1 MTRPAIEVA
10 DIVRR
15 KGKQFLER
23 FKAVLSYQQLKAY
36 RAVKRCRTAALG
48 GHRDKCEDCTVRS
61 TLLVQLMP
69 IRCCPKCQAQAR
81 RRWLQI
87 QQRDLLN
94 TNYFHVVFTL
104 PHELNPLALTSR
116 RPLLDLLFDASSQ
129 TLLEVAA
136 DPKRLGAEIGF
147 LSILHTWRSNLLP
160 HYHIHCVVP
169 GGGLSADHQRWIH
182 TSHPMFLLPVPVLRT
197 VFRKKFLAG
206 LVTSTARACSTSEA
220 RRSLHDPASFEQLI
234 EKLGNKNWYVYAKPP
249 FGGPEHVLRYLGR
262 YTHRMAISNHR
273 ITGFDGERVSFRWR
287 DYAHGG
293 KQRVM
298 TLDAVNF
305 LCRFFLHVL
314 PKGFVRIRRYGLLS
328 NRFRKQLLPL
338 ARTLL
343 AQQGRE
349 PLPLPPCLIALPG
362 TAPVAEKPCA
372 SSSASPPQNS
382 ISQAS
387 IPHEHRRQHAPT
399 ACSLH
404 VSTPVCASRSEQ
416 LRRYAH
422 SHPEIAACKS
432 PCPTGSKLSIIND
445 EKPAPG
451 ITHRKSKSYSIS
463 IIPVRITAT
472 AVRLRLPSY
481 LLIENAS
488 QPHLPSR
495 SCRARDVSDVG

>member
-15 KGKQFLER
+15 KGRQFLQR

-48 GHRDKCEDCTVRS
+48 GHRKCENCAYEAPFSYNSCRS
-61 TLLVQLMP
+61 G
-69 IRCCPKCQAQAR
+69 CCPKCQAQAR

-104 PHELNPLALTSR
+104 PHELNLLALTSP

-136 DPKRLGAEIGF
+136 EPRRLGAEIGF
-147 LSILHTWRSNLLP
+147 LSILHSWGSNLLP
-160 HYHIHCVVP
+160 HYHIHAVVP
-169 GGGLSADHQRWIH
+169 GGGLSADRQRWIH

-206 LVTSTARACSTSEA
+206 LCHLYRKDLLNLRGSAAPLR
-220 RRSLHDPASFEQLI
+220 DPASFQQLI
-234 EKLGNKNWYVYAKPP
+234 HKLGKKKWYVHAEPP

-273 ITGFDGERVSFRWR
+273 ITAFDGERVSFLWR

-298 TLDAVNF
+298 TLDALNF

-343 AQQGRE
+343 GEQGRE
-349 PLPLPPCLIALPG
+349 PLPLPPLPDCVPWHCPRCG
-362 TAPVAEKPCA
+362 KAMRVVQRFTAAELYFEGFD
-372 SSSASPPQNS
+372 SS
-382 ISQAS
+382 
-387 IPHEHRRQHAPT
+387 
-399 ACSLH
+399 
-404 VSTPVCASRSEQ
+404 
-416 LRRYAH
+416 
-422 SHPEIAACKS
+422 
-432 PCPTGSKLSIIND
+432 
-445 EKPAPG
+445 
-451 ITHRKSKSYSIS
+451 
-463 IIPVRITAT
+463 
-472 AVRLRLPSY
+472 
-481 LLIENAS
+481 
-488 QPHLPSR
+488 
-495 SCRARDVSDVG
+495 